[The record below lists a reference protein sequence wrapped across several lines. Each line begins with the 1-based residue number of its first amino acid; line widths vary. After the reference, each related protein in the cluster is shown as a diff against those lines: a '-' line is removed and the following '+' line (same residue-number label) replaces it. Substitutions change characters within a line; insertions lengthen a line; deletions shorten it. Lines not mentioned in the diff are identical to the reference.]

1 MRHVGAIAA
10 REVRSLFVTPAAY
23 VLLAGYSVLAGYF
36 FFVGLGFFVQ
46 RVQQVQQ
53 LQMLEYLQR
62 MNLNSE
68 VIAPSFGSFS
78 VILVFLIPLVTMRTF
93 AEERANGTFELLL
106 TSPLSTWEIVLGKYL
121 GVLAPILLLV
131 GISGCFP
138 ALLLLY
144 GNPEL
149 QQTLAG
155 LLGLFCYSAALAAI
169 GCFASALT
177 QNQIVAAVVAIIVGL
192 ILYLLEFL
200 AQLAPPG
207 VGQEL
212 IRYLGLS
219 SHFQPALEGVVRT
232 QDLVYYAIIVT
243 FLLALMRAAI
253 ESLRWR

>member
-1 MRHVGAIAA
+1 MRHIGVIAA

-23 VLLAGYSVLAGYF
+23 VLLAGYAVLAGYF

-46 RVQQVQQ
+46 RLQQVQQ
-53 LQMLEYLQR
+53 MQMFDYLQQ

-68 VIAPSFGSFS
+68 VIGPSFGSFS
-78 VILVFLIPLVTMRTF
+78 VILVFLIPLITMRTF
-93 AEERANGTFELLL
+93 AEERVNGTFELLL

-121 GVLAPILLLV
+121 GVLGPILAIV
-131 GISGCFP
+131 AISACYP

-144 GNPEL
+144 GNPEIL
-149 QQTLAG
+149 QTLAG
-155 LLGLFCYSAALAAI
+155 LLGLFCYGATLGAI

-177 QNQIVAAVVAIIVGL
+177 QNQIVAAVVAMIVGL
-192 ILYLLEFL
+192 MLYLLEFL
-200 AQLAPPG
+200 AQLTPPG
-207 VGQEL
+207 AGQEL

-232 QDLVYYAIIVT
+232 QDLVYYAIVVT
-243 FLLALMRAAI
+243 FLLTVMRTAI